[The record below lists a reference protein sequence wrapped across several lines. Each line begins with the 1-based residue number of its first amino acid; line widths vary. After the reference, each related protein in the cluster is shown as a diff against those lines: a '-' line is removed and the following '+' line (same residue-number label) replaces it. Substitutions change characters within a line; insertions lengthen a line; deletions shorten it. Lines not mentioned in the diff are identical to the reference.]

1 MKNFYILALVAAMF
15 AACATDVTEDVAIEA
30 PETLKVS
37 FEESSRIQLDDN
49 KTVWTKGDLVSVFY
63 KSYENMQWQ
72 FEGETGDKSGTLKCI
87 KGNIGE
93 QTMDNVVIAYPYSDK
108 YALSLTT
115 GGLDAVLPAE
125 QSYMYNSFGLD
136 ASLMVANSEFTQFTL
151 KNVLGWLMV
160 QLKGDGQ
167 IVEKI
172 TLKGNN
178 NEQVAG
184 LIHIDTT
191 TATATLASNGSNE
204 DNYDEVSGTLVFDN
218 VIIKEVTLNCNEYV
232 KLDSYTT
239 SFYIALP
246 PQTFTNGLTIEV
258 TCNDGTTMT
267 KSTDKAIT
275 IERNTIQPMAVLEY
289 EGALPE
295 VFELAYTT
303 NDGEPLDP
311 LTTEGFGAK
320 FVENIFDPATGKGAL
335 KFDGRVTTI
344 PEKAFLTCTNLTHI
358 NLPLGITSIE
368 LEAFSGCK
376 AIEVMDIPQGV
387 TKIGYGAFLNC
398 SGMIE
403 ITIPSSVTSATV
415 SFIGCGGKANINCE
429 IDDQYFHSAKF
440 TEVVIDDS
448 VTWIGDYAF
457 YDCTSLTS
465 VIIGDSVTSIGSEAF
480 YNCTSLT
487 SITIPNSVTSIG
499 SAAFENCT
507 SLTSVTIPNGV
518 TEIRGSA
525 FADCSSLSSI
535 TIPDSVTEIGNY
547 AFEYCTSLKEVYY
560 NGNLSAWCKIDFDG
574 YNANPMCHGAKLYLN
589 GIELTEVT
597 IPSEM
602 TEIKDCTFSGC
613 TSLTSVTIHNRV
625 SQIGSSAF
633 CGCTSLTSVTIGKR
647 VTSIGDYAF
656 KGCTSLTNII
666 IPENVNYI
674 GRGAFFNCTSL
685 TSVTIP
691 DSVTSI
697 RDEAFENCT
706 SLKEVYYTGDLSAWC
721 KIGFIDSYSNPMY
734 NGAKLYLNGVEL
746 TEVTFPSDIT
756 TIKNYLFIGCTSL
769 TSVTIGD
776 SVTEIGLGAFANCS
790 SLTSV
795 IIHDSVT
802 EIGYYAFYNCTS
814 LTSVTIPDSVT
825 SIGDYAFGDCTSLK
839 EVYCKPTTPPSG
851 DYGMFGY
858 NASGLKIYVP
868 RASVDAYKAASGW
881 SYYESYI
888 EPYDFE

>member
-448 VTWIGDYAF
+448 VT
-457 YDCTSLTS
+457 
-465 VIIGDSVTSIGSEAF
+465 
-480 YNCTSLT
+480 
-487 SITIPNSVTSIG
+487 
-499 SAAFENCT
+499 
-507 SLTSVTIPNGV
+507 
-518 TEIRGSA
+518 
-525 FADCSSLSSI
+525 
-535 TIPDSVTEIGNY
+535 EIGNY